1 MVENVIQIK
10 IGITINVD
18 SSVKIRRN
26 VCAQNI
32 IFRIA
37 VHVLVKTVNIQEVL
51 LAIQ

>member
-10 IGITINVD
+10 IGITNVD

-26 VCAQNI
+26 MCAQNI

-51 LAIQ
+51 